1 MKVSKQV
8 EAFMEDCLDTVL
20 HKYTNEE
27 IRKLNG
33 RKLRETYAYTEVR
46 SPVKRKKGK

>member
-1 MKVSKQV
+1 MTKRK
-8 EAFMEDCLDTVL
+8 EIDTFMEECLDAVL
-20 HKYTNEE
+20 HRYRYDA

-33 RKLRETYAYTEVR
+33 KKLRETYAYTEAS